1 MCALLSPIMRIF
13 LIKEIT
19 MNIIF
24 LGAPGSGKGT
34 QAAFLI
40 EKFNLTHLST
50 GDMLRAEIAQQ
61 SQLGIKAKEIMDKG
75 ELVSD
80 EIVISMIEKRLT
92 ENGALFDGFPRTIA
106 QAEALDNL
114 LSQKGQQI
122 DAVIYLKVAEE
133 ELLTRMLAR
142 GRADDNEETIKNRLI
157 VYKNQTQP
165 LIEFYQK
172 QGKLKTIEGT
182 GKTIEETT
190 SKIFAVL

>member
-1 MCALLSPIMRIF
+1 MRIF

-190 SKIFAVL
+190 SKIFAAL

>member
-1 MCALLSPIMRIF
+1 
-13 LIKEIT
+13 
-19 MNIIF
+19 
-24 LGAPGSGKGT
+24 
-34 QAAFLI
+34 
-40 EKFNLTHLST
+40 
-50 GDMLRAEIAQQ
+50 MLRAEIAQQ

-114 LSQKGQQI
+114 LSQKGQKI

-190 SKIFAVL
+190 SKIFAAL